1 MLRPMTEQDREVFVR
16 LADEFYHSSA
26 CLHTVPTEYFHHTLD
41 EILAGSP
48 YAKGYI
54 FEMEGKTAGY
64 ALLSFT
70 YSNEAGGLACLLEEA
85 YVIPE
90 FQGCGLGK
98 ELFAFAEKEFPDVRR
113 FRLEVTHCNE
123 RAISLYRRLGY
134 EELDYIQMIK
144 DR

>member
-1 MLRPMTEQDREVFVR
+1 MLRPMTEQDRETFIR
-16 LADEFYHSSA
+16 LSDEFYRSPA
-26 CLHTVPTEYFHHTLD
+26 CLHTVPTEYFHKTLD

-48 YAKGYI
+48 YAKGYL
-54 FEMEGKTAGY
+54 FEKVGRIAGY

-70 YSNEAGGLACLLEEA
+70 YSNEAGGLVCLVEEA

-90 FQGCGLGK
+90 FQGHGLGK
-98 ELFAFAEKEFPDVRR
+98 ELFSFVEKEFPDVRR

-134 EELDYIQMIK
+134 EELDYVQMIK
-144 DR
+144 ER